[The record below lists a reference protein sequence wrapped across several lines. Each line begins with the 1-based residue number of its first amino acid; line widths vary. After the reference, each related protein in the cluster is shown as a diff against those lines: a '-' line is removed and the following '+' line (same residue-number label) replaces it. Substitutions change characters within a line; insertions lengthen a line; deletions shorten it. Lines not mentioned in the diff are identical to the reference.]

1 MPARTRI
8 AGANVADRVARYL
21 VGHIRRHSLA
31 PGAPLPSE
39 VEASAELGVSRGI
52 VREVYRSLSTA
63 GIVETAN
70 GRRPRVS
77 RISNR
82 VLTQLLQ
89 HALSTRQVS
98 AQDMLELRR
107 PIELLAAE
115 LAATKRTDDDV
126 MSLRRTVAAM
136 KATGLRR
143 EAFVQADIRF
153 HEIIGRATGNPLFG
167 LIVSALRE
175 SMELSVRIGIRSPR
189 ADFQQVV
196 KTHQEIVDAIER
208 AQPERARSLMA
219 LHFDEARAN
228 VLRAELNQAEA
239 SAAARPRKARASAA
253 RVRPEPRRRQA

>member
-1 MPARTRI
+1 
-8 AGANVADRVARYL
+8 
-21 VGHIRRHSLA
+21 VGHIRRNSLA
-31 PGAPLPSE
+31 PGAQLPSE

-98 AQDMLELRR
+98 AEQMLELRR
-107 PIELLAAE
+107 PIELLASE
-115 LAATKRTDDDV
+115 LAAAKRTDDDV
-126 MSLRRTVAAM
+126 AALRRSVAAM

-143 EAFVQADIRF
+143 EAFVRADIRF
-153 HEIIGRATGNPLFG
+153 HEIISRATGNPLFG

-175 SMELSVRIGIRSPR
+175 SMELSVRIGVRSPR
-189 ADFQQVV
+189 ADFHQVV
-196 KTHQEIVDAIER
+196 KTHEAIVDAIER
-208 AQPERARSLMA
+208 GLPERASRLMGV
-219 LHFDEARAN
+219 HFDEARAN
-228 VLRAELNQAEA
+228 VLRAELD
-239 SAAARPRKARASAA
+239 KARADATA
-253 RVRPEPRRRQA
+253 RQRKSKTPAGTRRPSGPN

>member
-1 MPARTRI
+1 MSVGSKS
-8 AGANVADRVARYL
+8 AGRNVADRVARYL
-21 VGHIRRHSLA
+21 VGHIRRNRLA

-89 HALSTRQVS
+89 HALSTRQIS
-98 AQDMLELRR
+98 ARDMLELRR
-107 PIELLAAE
+107 PIELLAVE

-126 MSLRRTVAAM
+126 ALLRRAVAAM

-175 SMELSVRIGIRSPR
+175 SMELSVRIGVRSPR

-196 KTHQEIVDAIER
+196 KTHQEIVDAIE
-208 AQPERARSLMA
+208 AGQSERASRLMA

-228 VLRAELNQAEA
+228 VLRAELDQAQTE
-239 SAAARPRKARASAA
+239 AAARPRPSAASAA
-253 RVRPEPRRRQA
+253 GLKRVTRQRLA

>member
-1 MPARTRI
+1 MGSKT
-8 AGANVADRVARYL
+8 AGANVADRVARYM
-21 VGHIRRHSLA
+21 VGYIRRNNLS

-63 GIVETAN
+63 GIVETSN

-82 VLTQLLQ
+82 VLIQLLQ
-89 HALSTRQVS
+89 HALSTRQIS

-115 LAATKRTDDDV
+115 LAAVKRTDDDV
-126 MSLRRTVAAM
+126 ASLRRAVATM

-175 SMELSVRIGIRSPR
+175 SMELSVRVGVRSPR

-196 KTHQEIVDAIER
+196 KTHQEIVEAIER
-208 AQPERARSLMA
+208 GESDRASRLMA
-219 LHFDEARAN
+219 VHFDEARAN
-228 VLRAELNQAEA
+228 VLRAELDRAQAEA
-239 SAAARPRKARASAA
+239 GARSRPSAAAA
-253 RVRPEPRRRQA
+253 RRRARPQVV